1 MAAPIIPAGR
11 EGRTVMIRTPSL
23 RSLELF
29 STLMLTRSLT
39 ETAKRIGITQ
49 PAASLALKELEAQT
63 GLSLFQRSRQRIV
76 PTPQAEAL
84 LPHIERLLAQA
95 EAVQRRI
102 TTLQDTSV
110 STLQIACI
118 PSFGSTL
125 LPQAIAGFKRKNRH
139 LQIRVDVQH
148 FARVLDLVDHDTT
161 ELGFAYITEPSAGT
175 DEPLLTVQLS
185 CLMAEEHPLASR
197 KIVRLKDLADHTVIA
212 ATKGY
217 IPIPPSVLAYLQQND
232 ERPNA
237 GLMEVNNVYTAM
249 ALAREGIGVALANPI
264 LLLSG
269 HAGGLVGR
277 PFETGHTLTL
287 GVLRSASGKGNA
299 AAAAF
304 IEQTRLTAR
313 LGATRLGALGITAK
327 AE

>member
-1 MAAPIIPAGR
+1 
-11 EGRTVMIRTPSL
+11 MIRTPSL

-175 DEPLLTVQLS
+175 D
-185 CLMAEEHPLASR
+185 SR
-197 KIVRLKDLADHTVIA
+197 C
-212 ATKGY
+212 
-217 IPIPPSVLAYLQQND
+217 
-232 ERPNA
+232 
-237 GLMEVNNVYTAM
+237 
-249 ALAREGIGVALANPI
+249 
-264 LLLSG
+264 
-269 HAGGLVGR
+269 
-277 PFETGHTLTL
+277 
-287 GVLRSASGKGNA
+287 
-299 AAAAF
+299 
-304 IEQTRLTAR
+304 
-313 LGATRLGALGITAK
+313 
-327 AE
+327 